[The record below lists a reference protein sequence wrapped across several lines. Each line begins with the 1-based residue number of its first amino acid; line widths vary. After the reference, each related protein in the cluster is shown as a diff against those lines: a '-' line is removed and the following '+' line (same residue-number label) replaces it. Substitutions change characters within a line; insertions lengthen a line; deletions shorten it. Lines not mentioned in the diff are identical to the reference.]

1 MTVPLMILSST
12 TAPFFLRRLV
22 VSTSW
27 KTSVSCILSADA
39 VDRKTPFHP
48 RCRIRKHHTVVRGSI
63 PAGGNGVAVGQ
74 YAASDR
80 VFSAEDVALFG
91 NLVGDPNPL
100 HTQWDLDHL
109 PALLERHPMIHPDK
123 NAEGIISNDNHPTY
137 SKILVHGMLVSSLF
151 TSIFGTLIPGAVY
164 LKQSLEFARPVFVG
178 EKVTGTI
185 AIERIRRWRRKGL
198 ILTCDTTVTSH
209 SDPED
214 GRVRGKAD
222 VWLPNGTPSETAATQ

>member
-1 MTVPLMILSST
+1 
-12 TAPFFLRRLV
+12 
-22 VSTSW
+22 
-27 KTSVSCILSADA
+27 
-39 VDRKTPFHP
+39 
-48 RCRIRKHHTVVRGSI
+48 
-63 PAGGNGVAVGQ
+63 VGQ

-80 VFSAEDVALFG
+80 VFSAKDVVRFG
-91 NLVGDPNPL
+91 TLVGDPNPL

-109 PALLERHPMIHPDK
+109 PALLEHHPMIHPDDK
-123 NAEGIISNDNHPTY
+123 NAEGISNDNNHPTY

-185 AIERIRRWRRKGL
+185 AIERIHRWRRKGL

-209 SDPED
+209 TDPED

-222 VWLPNGTPSETAATQ
+222 VWLPNGIPVETAATQ